1 LTLLTTNIIIRVQ
14 KEKSDM
20 SKSTIFVMIFFVL
33 TAIGPAA
40 VHANDLS
47 INSLTVRVGGG
58 IDRNSEKYLNSE
70 VFFNKMRIDGSLY
83 GSPSI
88 RFKISQNPGKQ
99 ISYALILNSKKTI
112 LNINAK
118 NNGRGGGGPG
128 EGYKFWIKSRENTNL
143 SRVSRD
149 FSLIQIKALKSM
161 CGYFSTEEA
170 VKKNIESDLEV
181 NAFYYES
188 SVSRL
193 VSKQAYREFAYLAS
207 RCKKSLDSKVD
218 GYDTIE
224 IYQPPKLCGKKASP
238 LLDLNTKT
246 FKDMQNSL
254 KVLGFY
260 NSSVDGLFGRGS
272 CKALSDYYAEK
283 NRDLPS
289 SFSKQNFKLL
299 IKEADTAL
307 NKSNKEEK
315 KAAALEEEKKA
326 AALEEEKKAAALEEE
341 KKAAALEEEKKKIDL
356 KKPKLFNLKIDNL
369 SSKYS
374 EETTENMKK
383 FKLRIIT
390 KGSDIDTSVVSK
402 SLFGFENVSSIDL
415 LLNMG
420 DNNAYID
427 FLIDEKNT
435 KIKFSH
441 DGSSAFYMRLKD
453 DSSSNISSGDF
464 EKILEQLD
472 IRDAALLGAYCSK
485 ITEVTESSKKFSKFV
500 KQNSAPLIN
509 DNFLSSPL
517 SKEGVINIINVHAK
531 SCVDKM
537 YDVLK
542 VQSSFLVET
551 QVKENSKVQDLNK
564 KLTESVLEKSNL
576 EKVLIETQNKTKDSS
591 NILTNRQN
599 KLAQIVKEIELM
611 EAQLGATSTT
621 DVSIEKEVT
630 DMETEINELRVI
642 ISGLETQFEKS
653 RNDLQKANSNLAVKS
668 TKDNEI
674 SDELRKISSELN
686 NLNDDIETFEPQAI
700 AGEQTVDSIIL
711 QIENNYIP
719 LIEFEKEND
728 RLKELT
734 QIVTESSKEIQ
745 LLTKDLYDIRIIEQN
760 YIEKCLL
767 DRQCKEAMAERLGVE

>member
-1 LTLLTTNIIIRVQ
+1 MTLLTTNIIIRVQ

-307 NKSNKEEK
+307 NKSNK
-315 KAAALEEEKKA
+315 
-326 AALEEEKKAAALEEE
+326 EEKKAAALEEE

-700 AGEQTVDSIIL
+700 AGEQTVDNIIL

-728 RLKELT
+728 RLKDLT

>member
-1 LTLLTTNIIIRVQ
+1 
-14 KEKSDM
+14 M
-20 SKSTIFVMIFFVL
+20 SKSTILVMIFFVL
-33 TAIGPAA
+33 TAMGPAA

-99 ISYALILNSKKTI
+99 ISYALILNSKRTM

-207 RCKKSLDSKVD
+207 KCKKSLDSKVD
-218 GYDTIE
+218 GYDTIR
-224 IYQPPKLCGKKASP
+224 IYQPPKLCGMKASP
-238 LLDLNTKT
+238 LLNLNTKT

-289 SFSKQNFKLL
+289 SFSKLNFNFL

-307 NKSNKEEK
+307 NKSNEEKK

-341 KKAAALEEEKKKIDL
+341 KRKANL
-356 KKPKLFNLKIDNL
+356 KKPQSFDLKINDL
-369 SSKYS
+369 SSEYS
-374 EETTENMKK
+374 EVTSENMKIY
-383 FKLRIIT
+383 KLRIVA

-402 SLFGFENVSSIDL
+402 SLFGFENLSSIDL

-435 KIKFSH
+435 KIKFIL

-464 EKILEQLD
+464 EKIIKQLD
-472 IRDAALLGAYCSK
+472 IRDLALLGAYCSK
-485 ITEVTESSKKFSKFV
+485 ITQITEDGEKFSKFV
-500 KQNSAPLIN
+500 ERNSSTSIN
-509 DNFLSSPL
+509 DDFLISPL
-517 SKEGVINIINVHAK
+517 SKTGVVKIINIHAK
-531 SCVDKM
+531 SCVDKI
-537 YDVLK
+537 YEVSK
-542 VQSSFLVET
+542 VQASFLIVS
-551 QVKENSKVQDLNK
+551 QVKENTQVQELNK
-564 KLTESVLEKSNL
+564 KLTESVIKKSSL
-576 EKVLIETQNKTKDSS
+576 EKVLIEAQNKTKDAL
-591 NILTNRQN
+591 NTLANRQD
-599 KLAQIVKEIELM
+599 KLAEVVKEIELM
-611 EAQLGATSTT
+611 NVQIGATSTT
-621 DVSIEKEVT
+621 DDSLEEEVT
-630 DMETEINELRVI
+630 NMESEINELRNI
-642 ISGLETQFEKS
+642 ILELEAQFERS
-653 RNDLQKANSNLAVKS
+653 QYDLQKANSNLAVKS
-668 TKDNEI
+668 SKDNEI
-674 SDELRKISSELN
+674 SDELKKLSSELN
-686 NLNDDIETFEPQAI
+686 NLNDEIEKFEPQAI

-719 LIEFEKEND
+719 VIEFEKENG

-734 QIVTESSKEIQ
+734 QTVTENSKEIQ
-745 LLTKDLYDIRIIEQN
+745 LLTKDLYDIRTIEQN
-760 YIEKCLL
+760 YIEKCLAN
-767 DRQCKEAMAERLGVE
+767 RQCKEAMAERLGVE